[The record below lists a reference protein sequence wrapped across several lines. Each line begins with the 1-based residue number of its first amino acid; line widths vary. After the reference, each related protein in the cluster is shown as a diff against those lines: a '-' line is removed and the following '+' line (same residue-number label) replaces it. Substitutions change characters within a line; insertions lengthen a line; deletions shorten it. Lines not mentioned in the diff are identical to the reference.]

1 MLPLERKIWAEV
13 VKKLSLNLFAQ
24 LRLLIVFPIDY
35 IDQISFEKSIYIV
48 TYTRHGI
55 GFDIQT
61 LLFVAV
67 DIQFFHCFKMNL
79 NFMEQILMKLN
90 SNFDWQNI
98 DYFQKMEN
106 WKSLKQAEFPPILT
120 ADGTRP

>member
-48 TYTRHGI
+48 T
-55 GFDIQT
+55 
-61 LLFVAV
+61 
-67 DIQFFHCFKMNL
+67 
-79 NFMEQILMKLN
+79 
-90 SNFDWQNI
+90 
-98 DYFQKMEN
+98 
-106 WKSLKQAEFPPILT
+106 
-120 ADGTRP
+120 